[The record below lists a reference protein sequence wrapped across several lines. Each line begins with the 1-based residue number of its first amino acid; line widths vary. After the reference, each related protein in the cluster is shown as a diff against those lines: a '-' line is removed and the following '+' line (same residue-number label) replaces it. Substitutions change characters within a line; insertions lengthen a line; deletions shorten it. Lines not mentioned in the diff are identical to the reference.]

1 MVVKAGRT
9 TVMAWTWQWHSVE
22 VDGVVVV
29 SKKRAWE
36 ILAACGVQV
45 KIIWLGFKD
54 WESRVL

>member
-29 SKKRAWE
+29 SKKRA
-36 ILAACGVQV
+36 
-45 KIIWLGFKD
+45 
-54 WESRVL
+54 